1 MPVVSDTSPLL
12 GLSAIGGLDLL
23 KDQFGEVF
31 IPPSVLAELKVE
43 TNFRGTRSIQQ
54 ALSAGWLTSREIQ
67 NEPLTRSLLLELH
80 KGEAEAITLAIDL
93 GLDMI
98 IMDERLGRDHA
109 KALGLKTVGIL
120 GVLLSAKKHG
130 QIDSVS
136 AAMEALRR
144 EVGFFIADHLYREI
158 LQQAGEQE
166 DAGVK

>member
-12 GLSAIGGLDLL
+12 GLSAIGYLELL

-43 TNFRGTRSIQQ
+43 TDFRGTNAIQQ
-54 ALSAGWLTSREIQ
+54 ALSQGWLIPKEIQ
-67 NEPLTRSLLLELH
+67 NEPLVKSLLLDLH
-80 KGEAEAITLAIDL
+80 KGEAEALTLAMDL

-98 IMDERLGRDHA
+98 VMDERIGRERA

-130 QIDSVS
+130 KIDSVGD
-136 AAMEALRR
+136 AMKALRK
-144 EVGFFIADHLYREI
+144 EIGFFISENLYQEI
-158 LQQAGEQE
+158 LRQADE
-166 DAGVK
+166 